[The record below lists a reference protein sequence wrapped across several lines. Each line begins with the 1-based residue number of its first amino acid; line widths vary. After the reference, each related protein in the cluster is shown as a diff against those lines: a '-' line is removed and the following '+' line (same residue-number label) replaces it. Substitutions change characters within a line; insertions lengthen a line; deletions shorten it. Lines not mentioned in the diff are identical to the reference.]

1 MLMRTQRTGNTFGL
15 KIKLKCC
22 QSINDGLSLYMRIFQ
37 EKNEMIN
44 PKGKAWKPIKEG
56 RRREE
61 KGGEERRKEKNRRK
75 KQLGSRK
82 EKN

>member
-1 MLMRTQRTGNTFGL
+1 
-15 KIKLKCC
+15 
-22 QSINDGLSLYMRIFQ
+22 MRIFQ

-61 KGGEERRKEKNRRK
+61 KRGGKKKTGK

>member
-1 MLMRTQRTGNTFGL
+1 
-15 KIKLKCC
+15 
-22 QSINDGLSLYMRIFQ
+22 MRIFQ

-61 KGGEERRKEKNRRK
+61 ERK
-75 KQLGSRK
+75 KQKKKTIGVEERK
-82 EKN
+82 KLIPGHIYKNFK

>member
-1 MLMRTQRTGNTFGL
+1 
-15 KIKLKCC
+15 
-22 QSINDGLSLYMRIFQ
+22 MRIFQ